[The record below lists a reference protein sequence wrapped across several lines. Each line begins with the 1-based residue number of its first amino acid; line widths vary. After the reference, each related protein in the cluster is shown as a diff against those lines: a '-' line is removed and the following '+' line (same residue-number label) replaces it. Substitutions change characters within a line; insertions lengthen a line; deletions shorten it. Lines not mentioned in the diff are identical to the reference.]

1 MTDTTLT
8 PPIETTAPLP
18 IASVKKPPKLLYIFG
33 GVAIILVT
41 IGLAITFFGGGQSTT
56 PTTTTNDNGEVIAPP
71 GYETYSNTPHFF
83 TIAYPPKWHVVETTP
98 NQEGSILIQTDG
110 PAIMEI
116 TSFKA
121 PSASLEEYFAS
132 LQDGRSA
139 SKSSPVKVGSYDGVE
154 RLESWTKTSQQPLVT
169 YSQIQDKLYI
179 FSLLPSDG
187 KNAISNDTLLA
198 EYRSVL
204 ATFNLTTTASLGIDW
219 VEYVTS
225 KVEGLSFPA
234 FRLTHPQSWAV
245 KESSENGTLTISIY
259 RNNYEISVYQA
270 PVGGAVC
277 LFKDSP
283 AFQGSSGD
291 LRSKE
296 YTEFT
301 SKNGLIM
308 RRYFNQNQGEK
319 STFFF
324 CDKESDGPYFT
335 TPTDFGGVS
344 YFVPAKYDVNI
355 VKEMD
360 EIVKTFSSLTDV
372 VSASSS
378 AATPSAAKPWVSI
391 VTSHLF
397 CFFS

>member
-1 MTDTTLT
+1 MTEQVVT
-8 PPIETTAPLP
+8 PPIETTVPLP
-18 IASVKKPPKLLYIFG
+18 IASAKKPAKLLYIFG

-41 IGLAITFFGGGQSTT
+41 IGLAITFFGGGKTAI
-56 PTTTTNDNGEVIAPP
+56 PAPATNESGEVVAPP
-71 GYETYSNTPHFF
+71 GFVTYTNTPHFF
-83 TIAYPPKWHVVETTP
+83 TIAFPPKWSVVETSP

-110 PAIMEI
+110 PAIMQI

-154 RLESWTKTSQQPLVT
+154 RLESWTKTSLQPVIT
-169 YSQIQDKLYI
+169 YSQIQDKMYV

-187 KNAISNDTLLA
+187 KNAISNDTLLS

-204 ATFNLTTTASLGIDW
+204 ATFNLTTTTSLGVDW

-225 KVEGLSFPA
+225 KVEGLAFPA

-283 AFQGSSGD
+283 TFQGSSGD
-291 LRSKE
+291 LRGKE

-301 SKNGLIM
+301 SKNGLVM

-324 CDKESDGPYFT
+324 CDKEANGPYFN

-360 EIVKTFSSLTDV
+360 EIVKTFSSLDAAAPTP
-372 VSASSS
+372 VSN
-378 AATPSAAKPWVSI
+378 ATPSATKPWSTI
-391 VTSHLF
+391 NPSL
-397 CFFS
+397 C

>member
-1 MTDTTLT
+1 MTDTLIA

-18 IASVKKPPKLLYIFG
+18 IETVKKPSKILYLFG
-33 GVAIILVT
+33 GVAAIL
-41 IGLAITFFGGGQSTT
+41 ISLALGIVFFGSGKSAT
-56 PTTTTNDNGEVIAPP
+56 PATTTNEEGGVVAPP
-71 GYETYSNTPHFF
+71 GFITYTNAPHFF
-83 TIAYPPKWHVVETTP
+83 TISFPPKWSVVETSP
-98 NQEGSILIQTDG
+98 NQEGSVLIQTDG

-116 TSFKA
+116 SSFKA
-121 PSASLEEYFAS
+121 PSANLEEYFAT

-139 SKSSPVKVGSYDGVE
+139 SKSNPVKVGSYDGVE
-154 RLESWTKTSQQPLVT
+154 RLESWTKTSQQPIIT
-169 YSQIQDKLYI
+169 YSQIQDKIYV

-187 KNAISNDTLLA
+187 KNAISNDTLLS

-204 ATFNLTTTASLGIDW
+204 ATFNLTTTTALGVDW

-225 KVEGLSFPA
+225 KVEGLAFPA

-291 LRSKE
+291 LRGKE

-301 SKNGLIM
+301 SKNGLVL

-324 CDKESDGPYFT
+324 CDKEANGPYFN

-344 YFVPAKYDVNI
+344 YFVPAKYDINI

-360 EIVKTFSSLTDV
+360 EIVKTFTSVDAVAPTTATS
-372 VSASSS
+372 SAS
-378 AATPSAAKPWVSI
+378 KP
-391 VTSHLF
+391 
-397 CFFS
+397 